1 MRVWDVWSLIQLQAG
16 SQGGMDLGR
25 LQPVFQSED
34 GVDIPVLLGW
44 PVGFFLLSK

>member
-1 MRVWDVWSLIQLQAG
+1 MGCLETDPLKLQAG
-16 SQGGMDLGR
+16 SQGRMDLGG

-34 GVDIPVLLGW
+34 GVDIPVLLGQ

>member
-1 MRVWDVWSLIQLQAG
+1 MECLETDPLKLQAG
-16 SQGGMDLGR
+16 SQRGMDLGR

-44 PVGFFLLSK
+44 PVGFVLLSK